1 MATRSQQRVIMLGSL
16 AAAAVSLIVISQ
28 QLVSAWLGAEDNQV
42 AQNLTMPALNL
53 SPKSKPVS
61 KPKEKKPDQKVVQ
74 PKLENKSV
82 PSIIKSA
89 EAAVDVSKKTV
100 EVKPKPESNAGSNPK
115 EKIVAKTPLPV
126 TTIKPETSIKKE
138 NTKTKVTAVD
148 KRPERPYEET
158 LPGDVYEPPVVKIP
172 MRKASKV
179 RKARRIKRNSRDK
192 KVRSS
197 QLSALKRSQLP
208 PWRRYAARFP
218 RKKEHK
224 GKPKI
229 VIVIDDMGVDRKR
242 SKKIVALS
250 GPLTL
255 SYLTYAKSL
264 YKQTRKARKAG
275 HEIMLHV
282 AMEPDNMDNDPGPR
296 VLLRDLEPDVI
307 QKRLVLGLSRLHR
320 YVGINNHMGSKFT
333 TDRYG
338 MTIVMKEL
346 RRRGLLFLDSRTTS
360 KSVGAVIAHAV
371 GVPYAERNIF
381 LDNVNKL
388 KAVQDRLAELE
399 RFARRRGKAIAIG
412 HPRDATIEALS
423 TWLTEVKTRGF
434 LVVPITTIVHVPK
447 IAG

>member
-1 MATRSQQRVIMLGSL
+1 MIMLGSL
-16 AAAAVSLIVISQ
+16 TAAAVSLIVIGH
-28 QLVSAWLGAEDNQV
+28 QLVSAWLSTEDSQ
-42 AQNLTMPALNL
+42 LTQILAMPASNQKTILA
-53 SPKSKPVS
+53 PKQKKQP
-61 KPKEKKPDQKVVQ
+61 PKVN
-74 PKLENKSV
+74 KLEPKPEPMSKSV
-82 PSIIKSA
+82 ASVIKTA
-89 EAAVDVSKKTV
+89 EAAVVV
-100 EVKPKPESNAGSNPK
+100 PK
-115 EKIVAKTPLPV
+115 EKAKPNL
-126 TTIKPETSIKKE
+126 KPTKKVVE
-138 NTKTKVTAVD
+138 KFVEKTAASEKPSQKVKAKIQSSAVEPGP
-148 KRPERPYEET
+148 KRPYEEI
-158 LPGDVYEPPVVKIP
+158 LPGDIYEPPAIKNTT
-172 MRKASKV
+172 RKPQV
-179 RKARRIKRNSRDK
+179 LKARRIKKNSKSK

-208 PWRRYAARFP
+208 PWRRYAVRFP
-218 RKKEHK
+218 RKKENK

-242 SKKIVALS
+242 SKRIVALP

-296 VLLRDLEPDVI
+296 VLLRDLEPDEI
-307 QKRLVLGLSRLHR
+307 EKRLVWGLSRLHR

-333 TDRYG
+333 ADRYG
-338 MTIVMKEL
+338 MTVVMKEL
-346 RRRGLLFLDSRTTS
+346 HRRGLLFLDSRTTR

-388 KAVQDRLAELE
+388 KAVKDRLAELE

-423 TWLTEVKTRGF
+423 TWLTDVKSRGF
-434 LVVPITTIVHVPK
+434 LIVPITETVLVPK
-447 IAG
+447 IAR

>member
-1 MATRSQQRVIMLGSL
+1 MATRSQQRMIMLGSL
-16 AAAAVSLIVISQ
+16 TAAAVSLIVIGH
-28 QLVSAWLGAEDNQV
+28 QLVSAWLSTEDSQLT
-42 AQNLTMPALNL
+42 QNLAMPAPNQKKPP
-53 SPKSKPVS
+53 PKVKEPKPIAKSVVS
-61 KPKEKKPDQKVVQ
+61 VIKTAEVAVEVPKEKPKPKTELKPAENVVEKLAEKTAAPEKPSQKV
-74 PKLENKSV
+74 
-82 PSIIKSA
+82 
-89 EAAVDVSKKTV
+89 
-100 EVKPKPESNAGSNPK
+100 
-115 EKIVAKTPLPV
+115 
-126 TTIKPETSIKKE
+126 
-138 NTKTKVTAVD
+138 KTKIQSSAVEPGP
-148 KRPERPYEET
+148 KRPYEEA
-158 LPGDVYEPPVVKIP
+158 LPGDVYEPPAIKFP
-172 MRKASKV
+172 TRKPKV
-179 RKARRIKRNSRDK
+179 PKARRIKKNSKNK

-197 QLSALKRSQLP
+197 RLSALKRSQLP
-208 PWRRYAARFP
+208 PWLRYAVRFP
-218 RKKEHK
+218 RKKENK

-242 SKKIVALS
+242 SKRIVALP

-296 VLLRDLEPDVI
+296 VLLRDLEPDEI
-307 QKRLVLGLSRLHR
+307 EKRLVWGLSRLHR

-338 MTIVMKEL
+338 MTVVMKEL
-346 RRRGLLFLDSRTTS
+346 HRRGLLFLDSRTTS

-388 KAVQDRLAELE
+388 KAVKDRLAELE

-423 TWLTEVKTRGF
+423 TWLTDVKSRGF
-434 LVVPITTIVHVPK
+434 LIVPITKIVLVPK